1 MEVQDKHC
9 ANVPMYSQDWI
20 PKAYHVLYSTLVTIS
35 VAMMAGLYSRIVY
48 TLWLK
53 GVEDNQPTF
62 QQQVNTS
69 NNIEILNVKES
80 FVSALPKGLCFPRRA
95 RRRL

>member
-1 MEVQDKHC
+1 MEVQAKHC
-9 ANVPMYSQDWI
+9 TNVPMYGQDWI
-20 PKAYHVLYSTLVTIS
+20 PKAYHVLYSTLVAIS

-62 QQQVNTS
+62 QQQVTTS
-69 NNIEILNVKES
+69 NNTEILNVKES
-80 FVSALPKGLCFPRRA
+80 FVSALPKGLSFPGEA